1 MGRARRRERGEGRR
15 PLGPGHAGEEKK
27 KEGRPWA
34 GPRGKKRKEKKEK
47 EFGPAQ
53 VGKREGKECN
63 SNVFEFEFEI

>member
-15 PLGPGHAGEEKK
+15 PLGPSRAREEK
-27 KEGRPWA
+27 KEGRLWV

-53 VGKREGKECN
+53 EGKREGKECN
-63 SNVFEFEFEI
+63 SNIFEFEFEI